1 MLLSKYMRL
10 NCQILSPISE
20 TSELNGMKNF
30 AIQNR
35 VLQRDRVL
43 QRRVLERYY
52 CIQRDNASNI
62 CLVFSPTGV

>member
-1 MLLSKYMRL
+1 MQL

-43 QRRVLERYY
+43 QRRVLERCY
-52 CIQRDNASNI
+52 CTSNRFKLLNI
-62 CLVFSPTGV
+62 FSFLRFS